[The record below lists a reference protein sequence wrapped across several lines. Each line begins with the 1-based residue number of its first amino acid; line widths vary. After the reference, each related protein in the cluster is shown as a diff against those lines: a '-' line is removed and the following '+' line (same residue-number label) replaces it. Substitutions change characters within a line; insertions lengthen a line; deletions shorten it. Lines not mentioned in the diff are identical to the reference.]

1 MNSGQSPLMQPN
13 KILPTNIQTLG
24 TKRLEPEPLR
34 GHVKP
39 INITSTIAMLAIL
52 VPALACTWVPL
63 TSEGENVRVLQAS
76 AVTDCQKVGKVTSK
90 TSDRIIIFAR
100 TDRKVREELESLSRN
115 EAVGLNGDAIV
126 PIGIVTDGRQTFE
139 VYRCETN

>member
-1 MNSGQSPLMQPN
+1 LQLIAEP
-13 KILPTNIQTLG
+13 LG
-24 TKRLEPEPLR
+24 TRRLEPKPLR

-39 INITSTIAMLAIL
+39 IDIASIIFMLAIL
-52 VPALACTWVPL
+52 VPALGCTWVPL
-63 TSEGENVRVLQAS
+63 TSEGEKVRVLQEG

-90 TSDRIIIFAR
+90 TSDRIWIFAR

-115 EAVGLNGDAIV
+115 EAVDLNGDAIV
-126 PIGIVTDGRQTFE
+126 PIGAVTEGRQTFE

>member
-1 MNSGQSPLMQPN
+1 LQLIADP
-13 KILPTNIQTLG
+13 LG
-24 TKRLEPEPLR
+24 TRRLEPEPLR

-39 INITSTIAMLAIL
+39 IDIASIISVFAIL
-52 VPALACTWVPL
+52 VPALGCTWVPL
-63 TSEGENVRVLQAS
+63 TSEGEKIRVLQAS

-90 TSDRIIIFAR
+90 TSDRIWIFAR

-115 EAVGLNGDAIV
+115 EAVDLNGDAIV
-126 PIGIVTDGRQTFE
+126 PIGAVTEGRQTFE